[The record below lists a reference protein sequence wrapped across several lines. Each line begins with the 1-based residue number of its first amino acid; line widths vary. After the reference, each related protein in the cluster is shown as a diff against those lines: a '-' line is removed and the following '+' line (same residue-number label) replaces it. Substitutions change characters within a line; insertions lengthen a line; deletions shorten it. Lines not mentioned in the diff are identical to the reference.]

1 MLQKDA
7 LGAFA
12 VSICG
17 SADKER
23 GDNLDYVAWRFWID
37 IGQTLA
43 TVAIGVYV
51 WWDKRQTQ
59 GVKRINRIE
68 AWQVEQGP
76 KITALAE
83 LVTDRNGKCSDH
95 EKRTNQLEK
104 DHQVMQANIQN
115 LPDKDDL
122 AELTKQI
129 GRLTEKLAT
138 VDGRLTGINRAVDL
152 LNQHHLGIGK

>member
-1 MLQKDA
+1 MT
-7 LGAFA
+7 
-12 VSICG
+12 V
-17 SADKER
+17 
-23 GDNLDYVAWRFWID
+23 DYVAWRFWID
-37 IGQTLA
+37 IGQTAA

-59 GVKRINRIE
+59 GGQRINRLE
-68 AWQVEQGP
+68 AWQIEQGP
-76 KITALAE
+76 KITALAD
-83 LVTDRNGKCSDH
+83 VVAARSDRCARH
-95 EKRTNQLEK
+95 EERTNKLESE
-104 DHQVMQANIQN
+104 HQVMQANLQN

-122 AELTKQI
+122 AELAKQI

>member
-1 MLQKDA
+1 MT
-7 LGAFA
+7 
-12 VSICG
+12 V
-17 SADKER
+17 
-23 GDNLDYVAWRFWID
+23 DYVAWRFWID
-37 IGQTLA
+37 IGQTAA

-59 GVKRINRIE
+59 GGQRINRLE
-68 AWQVEQGP
+68 AWQVDQGP
-76 KITALAE
+76 KITALAD
-83 LVTDRNGKCSDH
+83 VVAARSDRCIRH
-95 EKRTNQLEK
+95 EERTNKLESE
-104 DHQVMQANIQN
+104 HQVMQANLQN

-122 AELTKQI
+122 AELAKQI